1 MDIYPK
7 GQEPFLSMSDYLG
20 NVKMKT
26 IYILEKINTIISVS
40 VKEIIILTTLFFANV
55 LPDMFI
61 FSIIRPYILKTIA
74 NIGYRT
80 RIKKNIYI
88 NSFSKVTI
96 GKNCFINRGVI
107 LDSLGNISIG
117 NNVLIGFN
125 TSITTATHSEKEKD
139 NHSIIRNDITIGD
152 NVWIGANVTIL
163 SGSEIGDNCIIGA
176 GAVVRGKLKQNGV
189 YAGIPARYIR
199 DKKC

>member
-1 MDIYPK
+1 
-7 GQEPFLSMSDYLG
+7 
-20 NVKMKT
+20 MKT
-26 IYILEKINTIISVS
+26 KYILEMTDKIISIS
-40 VKEIIILTTLFFANV
+40 VIEIVILTSLFFANV

-61 FSIIRPYILKTIA
+61 FSVIRPYILKTIA
-74 NIGYRT
+74 NIGYGT

-88 NSFSKVTI
+88 NSYKKVTI
-96 GKNCFINRGVI
+96 GKNCFINKGVI

-125 TSITTATHSEKEKD
+125 TSITTATHSEKED
-139 NHSIIRNDITIGD
+139 NQSIIRNDIMIG
-152 NVWIGANVTIL
+152 NNIWIGANVTIL

-176 GAVVRGKLKQNGV
+176 GAVVRGILKKNGV
-189 YAGIPARYIR
+189 YAGVPARYIR